1 MPRNTSFV
9 LSDHFNDFI
18 ARAVESGRYAST
30 SDVLRAGLRIL
41 EQEEQRLD
49 RLRAEIIKGEESAFT
64 EDFDFDD
71 VLLERTQRIPHE
83 TPAPV
88 AQGRDGPARRRQP
101 IKTCRRR
108 PARRSQSSGRRENQ
122 MLIGFG
128 KLNYQWLLLIA
139 VVINII
145 SQHLPQVGLWNLRND
160 DARGDMYPLHTGIAV
175 AVVDSF
181 GVVDFV
187 CMPQKF

>member
-49 RLRAEIIKGEESAFT
+49 RLRAEIIKGEESGFT

-71 VLLERTQRIPHE
+71 VLLEMNAKN
-83 TPAPV
+83 PA
-88 AQGRDGPARRRQP
+88 
-101 IKTCRRR
+101 
-108 PARRSQSSGRRENQ
+108 
-122 MLIGFG
+122 
-128 KLNYQWLLLIA
+128 
-139 VVINII
+139 
-145 SQHLPQVGLWNLRND
+145 
-160 DARGDMYPLHTGIAV
+160 
-175 AVVDSF
+175 
-181 GVVDFV
+181 
-187 CMPQKF
+187 